1 MLLTHALALSA
12 KSCFLRDRVH
22 WYKCAPCKT
31 PTKLLRKVIVVGT
44 RTTYQASGDARTEM
58 PPARL
63 FFMPKCKV
71 EDWPLHFMFVVH
83 LYLTSRFFYIYPLSS
98 MVIAARTKQSN
109 RGSVDHFCNAT
120 NCDLSLSTLTNIDVI
135 TTLVSRKG
143 IFLAGV
149 PSFITTAVFEYF
161 RKTMLKYF
169 QKCLLSQTCRKQQ
182 V

>member
-12 KSCFLRDRVH
+12 KSCFLRDRVD

-120 NCDLSLSTLTNIDVI
+120 NCNLSLSTLTKHRRDYYPGIPQGYF
-135 TTLVSRKG
+135 SRRGSK
-143 IFLAGV
+143 FHHH
-149 PSFITTAVFEYF
+149 SQY
-161 RKTMLKYF
+161 
-169 QKCLLSQTCRKQQ
+169 LSTFGRQC
-182 V
+182 